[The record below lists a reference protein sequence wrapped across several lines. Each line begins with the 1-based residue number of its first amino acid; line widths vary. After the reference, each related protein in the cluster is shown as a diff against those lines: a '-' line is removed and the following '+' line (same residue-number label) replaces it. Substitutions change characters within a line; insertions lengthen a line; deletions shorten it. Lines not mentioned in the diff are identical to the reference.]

1 MKVDRD
7 TGAVLA
13 GPFEP
18 VYVYEAPVRLWHWV
32 MATCIVVLMVTGYL
46 IGSPPPAIGGE
57 ASEHYLFGYIRFAHF
72 TAAFVFAIMF
82 VVRVYWAYV
91 GNTWSRQIFAPP
103 LWKKKW
109 WLEMIEVQKYYGFMK
124 EEGTAYVGHN
134 PMAQAAMTFMYVLG
148 TIFMIFTGFALY
160 SEGLGSGSWADLL
173 FGWVIPLF
181 GQSQDVHTWHHLGMW
196 YLILFTMIHV
206 YLVFRE
212 DIMSEATIISTM
224 VNGLRIFKK
233 KS

>member
-1 MKVDRD
+1 MKIDRD

-13 GPFEP
+13 GPFET

-32 MATCIVVLMVTGYL
+32 MATCMVVLAITGYL
-46 IGSPPPAIGGE
+46 IGSPPPSVGGE
-57 ASEHYLFGYIRFAHF
+57 ASEHYVFGTIRFAHF

-82 VVRVYWAYV
+82 VVRVYWAFV
-91 GNTWSRQIFAPP
+91 GNRWSRQIFVPP
-103 LWKKKW
+103 LWKVKW
-109 WLEMIEVQKYYGFMK
+109 WREMIEVQKYYAFMK

-134 PMAQAAMTFMYVLG
+134 PMAQAAMFFMYVLG

-160 SEGLGSGSWADLL
+160 SEGLGRGSWADRL

-181 GQSQDVHTWHHLGMW
+181 GQSQDVHTWHRLGMW
-196 YLILFTMIHV
+196 YLVLFTMIHL

-212 DIMSEATIISTM
+212 DIMSGATIISTM

-233 KS
+233 RS